1 MSPEKILESAKALLQ
16 ELPTLL
22 PDESEIYTQEITAII
37 DQIESGTAYTTQLN
51 AIIRR
56 SKILKQWM
64 NESRSG
70 RSPQDITRSIV
81 NLAGEKKATLR
92 KHTHFCPVCNRT
104 YSEIFVGDS
113 MKCDY
118 HPKETLK
125 PIQH

>member
-51 AIIRR
+51 AILRR
-56 SKILKQWM
+56 SEILKQWM
-64 NESRSG
+64 NESKSG
-70 RSPQDITRSIV
+70 KSPQDITRSIV
-81 NLAGEKKATLR
+81 NLAGEKKATVR
-92 KHTHFCPVCNRT
+92 KHFCPVCNLT
-104 YSEIFVGDS
+104 YPEIFVGDS